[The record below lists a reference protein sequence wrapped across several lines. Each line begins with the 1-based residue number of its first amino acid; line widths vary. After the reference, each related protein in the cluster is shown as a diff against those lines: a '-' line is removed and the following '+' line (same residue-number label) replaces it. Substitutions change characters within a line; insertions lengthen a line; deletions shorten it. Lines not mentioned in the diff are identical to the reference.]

1 MRLARLALKRLAAS
15 LPGLA
20 IILVGLCLI
29 LELAPGDSVDALMSQ
44 MGSGDDALATTL
56 REYYGL
62 NRTVT
67 VRLVTYLWHLL
78 HLDLGTS
85 VQFGSPVVDLIFQR
99 MPVTLVLMGSAL
111 MIAFVLG
118 SAIGILAARHVNG
131 WQDTLTSALGLIF
144 YATPS
149 FWFGLMGILLFAVEL
164 QWLPAGGLTDL
175 SANYTGMRFILDA
188 AVHLILP
195 TATLALIYLAIYLRI
210 MRASML
216 EVLALDF
223 VRTAR
228 AKGASESAVLVSH
241 ALRNALLPLI
251 TIVGL
256 QAGSMLGGAVVVE
269 SVFSLPGLG
278 RLSYEAVVNR
288 DLNLLLGIVFMS
300 SILVII
306 VNFIV
311 DMLYAW
317 LDPRIDA
324 TV

>member
-1 MRLARLALKRLAAS
+1 MRLARLAVKRLAAS

-20 IILVGLCLI
+20 IILIGMCLV

-44 MGSGDDALATTL
+44 MGTGDDALATTL

-67 VRLVTYLWHLL
+67 VRLVTYLWHLI

-85 VQFGSPVVDLIFQR
+85 VQFGSPVASLIFQR
-99 MPVTLVLMGSAL
+99 LPVTLALMGAAL
-111 MIAFVLG
+111 LIAFALG
-118 SAIGILAARHVNG
+118 SAIGVLAARHVNG
-131 WQDTLTSALGLIF
+131 WQDILISTLGLIF

-149 FWFGLMGILLFAVEL
+149 FWFGLMGILLFAVKL

-175 SANYTGMRFILDA
+175 SANYTGLRFILDA
-188 AVHLILP
+188 CLHLVLP
-195 TATLALIYLAIYLRI
+195 TATLALIYLAVYLRI

-216 EVLALDF
+216 EVLTLDF

-228 AKGASESAVLVSH
+228 AKGVSELAILVRH
-241 ALRNALLPLI
+241 ALRNALLPLV
-251 TIVGL
+251 TIIGL

-278 RLSYEAVVNR
+278 RLAYEAVVNR